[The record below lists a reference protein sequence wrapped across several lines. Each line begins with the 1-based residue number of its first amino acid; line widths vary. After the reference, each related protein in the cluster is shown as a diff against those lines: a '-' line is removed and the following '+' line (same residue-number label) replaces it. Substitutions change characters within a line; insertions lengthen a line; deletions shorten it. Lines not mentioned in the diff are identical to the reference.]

1 MPSANV
7 ELVRSISAAWE
18 RGDYSSAVW
27 AHPEIEYVIAD
38 GPTPGEW
45 AGRAGMAAG
54 WRAFL
59 SAWESASGTVEGY
72 RELDNGRVLVLHSF
86 RGRGKSSGLD
96 IGQTPVRAATIF
108 DLREGKVTRLLVY
121 FDRHRALE
129 DLGLGS
135 EADSPRR

>member
-1 MPSANV
+1 MTSAHV
-7 ELVRSISAAWE
+7 ALVQRIVAAWE
-18 RGDYSSAVW
+18 RGDYGSADW

-45 AGRAGMAAG
+45 KGRAGMAEG

-59 SAWESASGTVEGY
+59 SAWESARGVAEGY

-86 RGRGKSSGLD
+86 RGRGKSSRLD
-96 IGQTPVRAATIF
+96 IGQTPIRAATIF
-108 DLREGKVTRLLVY
+108 HVREGEVTRLLVY
-121 FDRHRALE
+121 FDRERALE

-135 EADSPRR
+135 EADSPLR